1 MKKLLKQACEKT
13 DSAELFRAKSKT
25 IPVNFEVNRLKSID
39 ISESEGKALRVINKG
54 KIGFSTSTGDEDFD
68 LIVKKAVATSEFGST
83 ASFDFPG
90 EMKKEN
96 KEKKSLAIY
105 DEKVV
110 DKSIEEMVKI
120 GEGIIERIK
129 DFNPK
134 LRCDVT
140 ILKDL
145 SEVEYLNSRGGNF
158 SYLKTAI
165 AYSLMVQQTEEQDML
180 MVYSSLESGKD
191 DLNAKELTSEI
202 IENLKWGEKIVSVGS
217 GKMPVI
223 FTPKAALVLI
233 LSIISGLNGKM
244 VLKKI
249 SPLTS
254 QKNKKLWSDLL
265 TLYSDGTID
274 FALGSA
280 PFDDEGVEMKRIP
293 LVEKGEIKN
302 FYYDLQTAG
311 MVGVESTGN
320 GLRSGIQSEP
330 VPGIS
335 NLIMEEGEV
344 SFQDMVKDISEGIII
359 DQVLGLGQGNI
370 ISGAFSNNV
379 QLGYKI
385 EKGKIVGRVKDV
397 MIAGNALEEL
407 KNIAAL
413 GNKAKWVEGKY
424 KFPHIYLKSL
434 SVSAKVCQGDGSPD
448 NIQVIR

>member
-1 MKKLLKQACEKT
+1 MEKLLQQACKKI
-13 DSAELFRAKSKT
+13 DSAELFRVKSKT

-54 KIGFSTSTGDEDFD
+54 KIGFSSSTGSEDFD
-68 LIVKKAVATSEFGST
+68 LLVEKAVAISEFGST

-90 EMKKEN
+90 EIKRGE
-96 KEKKSLAIY
+96 KEKKNINIY
-105 DEKVV
+105 DGKVV
-110 DKSIEEMVKI
+110 NKGIEEMIKI
-120 GEGIIERIK
+120 GEDIIERMK
-129 DFNPK
+129 DFDRK

-140 ILKDL
+140 ILKDY

-158 SYLKTAI
+158 SYSKTAI
-165 AYSLMVQQTEEQDML
+165 AYSVMVQKIEDQDML
-180 MVYSSLESGKD
+180 MIYSSLESGKD
-191 DLNAKELTSEI
+191 NLNAQELTSEI
-202 IENLKWGEKIVSVGS
+202 IESLKWGDKIAPIES

-233 LSIISGLNGKM
+233 LPIISGLNGKM

-249 SPLTS
+249 SPLAA

-265 TLYSDGTID
+265 NLYSDGTIN

-280 PFDDEGVEMKRIP
+280 PFDDEGVEMKRVP
-293 LVEKGEIKN
+293 LIKKGKIKN

-311 MVGVESTGN
+311 MAGVESTGN
-320 GLRSGIQSEP
+320 GLRAGLQSEP

-335 NLIMEEGEV
+335 NLVMGEGEV
-344 SFQDMVKDISEGIII
+344 SFSEMIKDIKEGIVI

-397 MIAGNALEEL
+397 MIAGNAIEEL
-407 KNIAAL
+407 KNIVAL
-413 GNKAKWVEGKY
+413 GDKSKWISGKY

-434 SVSAKVCQGDGSPD
+434 SVSAKK
-448 NIQVIR
+448 

>member
-1 MKKLLKQACEKT
+1 MEKLLQQVCKEV
-13 DSAELFRAKSKT
+13 DSAELFKAKSKT

-39 ISESEGKALRVINKG
+39 IFESEGKALRVINKG
-54 KIGFSTSTGDEDFD
+54 RIGFSSFTGSEDFD
-68 LIVKKAVATSEFGST
+68 LMVEKAVATSEFGST

-90 EMKKEN
+90 ETKREN
-96 KEKKSLAIY
+96 KEKKNINIY
-105 DEKVV
+105 DGKVAN
-110 DKSIEEMVKI
+110 KGIEEMIKV
-120 GEGIIERIK
+120 GEDIIERMK
-129 DFNPK
+129 DFNRK
-134 LRCDVT
+134 LRYDVT
-140 ILKDL
+140 ILKDY
-145 SEVEYLNSRGGNF
+145 SEIEYLNSRGGNF
-158 SYLKTAI
+158 SYNKTAI
-165 AYSLMVQQTEEQDML
+165 AYSVMAQQIEDQDML
-180 MVYSSLESGKD
+180 IIESSLESGKD
-191 DLNAKELTSEI
+191 NLHAKELTSEI
-202 IENLKWGEKIVSVGS
+202 IENLKWGDKIVPVES

-233 LSIISGLNGKM
+233 LPIISGLNGKM

-274 FALGSA
+274 FAAGSA

-293 LVEKGEIKN
+293 LVKKGKIKN

-311 MVGVESTGN
+311 MAGVESTGN
-320 GLRSGIQSEP
+320 GLRAGLQSEP

-335 NLIMEEGEV
+335 NLVMGEGKV
-344 SFQDMVKDISEGIII
+344 SLKEMIKDIKEGIII

-397 MIAGNALEEL
+397 MISGNAIEEL

-413 GNKAKWVEGKY
+413 GKKPKWVSGKY

-434 SVSAKVCQGDGSPD
+434 SVSAKK
-448 NIQVIR
+448 

>member
-1 MKKLLKQACEKT
+1 MEKLLQQACKKI
-13 DSAELFRAKSKT
+13 DSAELFRVKSKT

-54 KIGFSTSTGDEDFD
+54 KIGFSSSTGSEDFD
-68 LIVKKAVATSEFGST
+68 LLVEKAVAISEFGST

-90 EMKKEN
+90 EIKRGE
-96 KEKKSLAIY
+96 KEKKNINIY
-105 DEKVV
+105 DGKVV
-110 DKSIEEMVKI
+110 NKDIEEMIKI
-120 GEGIIERIK
+120 GEDIVERMK
-129 DFNPK
+129 DFDRK

-140 ILKDL
+140 ILKDY
-145 SEVEYLNSRGGNF
+145 SEVGYLNSRGGNF
-158 SYLKTAI
+158 SYCKTAI
-165 AYSLMVQQTEEQDML
+165 AYSVMVQKIEDQDML
-180 MVYSSLESGKD
+180 MIYSSLESGKD
-191 DLNAKELTSEI
+191 NLNAQELTSEI
-202 IENLKWGEKIVSVGS
+202 IESLKWGDKIAPIES

-233 LSIISGLNGKM
+233 LPIISGLNGKM

-249 SPLTS
+249 SPLAA

-265 TLYSDGTID
+265 NLYSDGTIN

-280 PFDDEGVEMKRIP
+280 PFDDEGVEMKRVP
-293 LVEKGEIKN
+293 LVKKGKIKN

-311 MVGVESTGN
+311 MAGVESTGN
-320 GLRSGIQSEP
+320 GLRAGLQSEP

-335 NLIMEEGEV
+335 NLVMKEGKV
-344 SFQDMVKDISEGIII
+344 SFKEMIKDISEGIVI

-385 EKGKIVGRVKDV
+385 KKGKIVGRVKDV
-397 MIAGNALEEL
+397 MISGNAIEEL
-407 KNIAAL
+407 KSIVAL
-413 GNKAKWVEGKY
+413 GEKPKWISGKY

-434 SVSAKVCQGDGSPD
+434 SVSAKK
-448 NIQVIR
+448 

>member
-1 MKKLLKQACEKT
+1 MEKLLQQTCNKV
-13 DSAELFRAKSKT
+13 DSVEIFRVKSKT

-54 KIGFSTSTGDEDFD
+54 RIGFSSSTGNEDFD
-68 LIVKKAVATSEFGST
+68 LMVEKTVATSEFGSE

-90 EMKKEN
+90 EIKGGG
-96 KEKKSLAIY
+96 KEKINIY
-105 DEKVV
+105 DGEVV
-110 DKSIEEMVKI
+110 DKSIEDMIKV
-120 GEGIIERIK
+120 GESIVERLK
-129 DFNPK
+129 DFNRK

-140 ILKDL
+140 ILKNY
-145 SEVEYLNSRGGNF
+145 SEVEYLNSKGGNF
-158 SYLKTAI
+158 SYHKTAI
-165 AYSLMVQQTEEQDML
+165 AYSVMVQKIKNQDML
-180 MVYSSLESGKD
+180 MVHSSLESGKD
-191 DLNAKELTSEI
+191 NLNAEELTSEI
-202 IENLKWGEKIVSVGS
+202 IENLKWGEKIIPMGS
-217 GKMPVI
+217 GRIPAI

-233 LSIISGLNGKM
+233 LPIISGLNGKM
-244 VLKKI
+244 VLKKV
-249 SPLTS
+249 SPLTN
-254 QKNKKLWSDLL
+254 QKNKKLWSELL

-280 PFDDEGVEMKRIP
+280 PFDDEGVEMKRVP

-311 MVGVESTGN
+311 IAGVKSTGN
-320 GLRSGIQSEP
+320 GLRAGLQSEP

-335 NLIMEEGEV
+335 NLVMEEGNI
-344 SFQDMVKDISEGIII
+344 SFSEMIKDIREGIVI

-397 MIAGNALEEL
+397 MIAGNAIEEL
-407 KNIAAL
+407 KNIVAL
-413 GNKAKWVEGKY
+413 GNKSKWISGKY

-434 SVSAKVCQGDGSPD
+434 SVSAKK
-448 NIQVIR
+448 

>member
-1 MKKLLKQACEKT
+1 MEKLLQQVCKEV
-13 DSAELFRAKSKT
+13 DSAELFKAKSKT

-54 KIGFSTSTGDEDFD
+54 RIGFSSSTGNEDFD
-68 LIVKKAVATSEFGST
+68 LIVEKAVATSEFGST

-90 EMKKEN
+90 ETKRSG
-96 KEKKSLAIY
+96 KEKIDVY
-105 DEKVV
+105 DKKVV
-110 DKSIEEMVKI
+110 GKSIEEMVKV
-120 GEGIIERIK
+120 GEDIIERMK
-129 DFNPK
+129 DFNRK
-134 LRCDVT
+134 LRYDVT
-140 ILKDL
+140 ILKDD
-145 SEVEYLNSRGGNF
+145 SEIEYLNSRGGNF
-158 SYLKTAI
+158 SYHKTAI
-165 AYSLMVQQTEEQDML
+165 AYSVMAQQIEDQDML
-180 MVYSSLESGKD
+180 IIESSLESGKD
-191 DLNAKELTSEI
+191 NLDAKELTSEI
-202 IENLKWGEKIVSVGS
+202 IENLKWGKKIVPVES

-223 FTPKAALVLI
+223 FTPKAVLVLI
-233 LSIISGLNGKM
+233 LPIMSGLNGKM

-265 TLYSDGTID
+265 TFYSDGTID

-280 PFDDEGVEMKRIP
+280 PFDDEGIEMKRVP

-311 MVGVESTGN
+311 MAGVESTGN
-320 GLRSGIQSEP
+320 GLRAGIQSEP
-330 VPGIS
+330 IPGIS
-335 NLIMEEGEV
+335 NLVVEEGKVPFSE
-344 SFQDMVKDISEGIII
+344 MIKDIKEGIII

-397 MIAGNALEEL
+397 MIAGNAIEEL
-407 KNIAAL
+407 KNIVAL
-413 GNKAKWVEGKY
+413 GDKAKWIGGKY

-434 SVSAKVCQGDGSPD
+434 SVSAKK
-448 NIQVIR
+448 

>member
-1 MKKLLKQACEKT
+1 MEKLLQQTGKKINT
-13 DSAELFRAKSKT
+13 AELYRVKSKT

-39 ISESEGKALRVINKG
+39 ISESEGKALRVIHNG
-54 KIGFSTSTGDEDFD
+54 RIGFSSSTGSESFD
-68 LIVKKAVATSEFGST
+68 LMLIKAVTTSEFGAK

-90 EMKKEN
+90 GIKGGG
-96 KEKKSLAIY
+96 KEKKKVNIY
-105 DEKVV
+105 DRKVE
-110 DKSIEEMVKI
+110 DKSIEEMVKV
-120 GEGIIERIK
+120 GENIVEKVK
-129 DFNPK
+129 DFSRK

-140 ILKDL
+140 IAKDC
-145 SEVEYLNSRGGNF
+145 SEVEYFNSRGGFF
-158 SYLKTAI
+158 SYNKTTI
-165 AYSLMVQQTEEQDML
+165 AYSIMVQQIENQDML
-180 MVYSSLESGKD
+180 MIYSSLESGKD
-191 DLNAKELTSEI
+191 NINAEELTSEI
-202 IENLKWGEKIVSVGS
+202 IENLKWGDKIVSIES

-233 LSIISGLNGKM
+233 LPIISGLNGKM

-249 SPLTS
+249 SPLAA

-274 FALGSA
+274 FAAGSV
-280 PFDDEGVEMKRIP
+280 PFDDEGVEMKRVP
-293 LVEKGEIKN
+293 LVKKGEIKN

-311 MVGVESTGN
+311 IAGVKSTGN
-320 GLRSGIQSEP
+320 GLRADLESEP

-335 NLIMEEGEV
+335 NLVMGEGEV
-344 SFQDMVKDISEGIII
+344 SLKEMIKDIKEGIII

-397 MIAGNALEEL
+397 MIAGNAIEEL

-434 SVSAKVCQGDGSPD
+434 SVSAKK
-448 NIQVIR
+448 

>member
-1 MKKLLKQACEKT
+1 MEKLLKQACKGV
-13 DSAELFRAKSKT
+13 DSAELFKAKSKA

-54 KIGFSTSTGDEDFD
+54 RIGFSSSTGKDGFD
-68 LIVKKAVATSEFGST
+68 LMLEKAAATSEFGSA

-90 EMKKEN
+90 EVKRGN
-96 KEKKSLAIY
+96 KEKKNIDIY
-105 DEKVV
+105 DEKVA

-120 GEGIIERIK
+120 GEGIIERVK
-129 DFNPK
+129 DFNRK

-140 ILKDL
+140 ILKDY
-145 SEVEYLNSRGGNF
+145 SEIEYLNSRGGNF
-158 SYLKTAI
+158 SYHKTTI
-165 AYSLMVQQTEEQDML
+165 AYSVMAQQTEDQDML
-180 MVYSSLESGKD
+180 MIYSSLESGKD
-191 DLNAKELTSEI
+191 NLDAKALTSEV
-202 IENLKWGEKIVSVGS
+202 IENLEWGEKIVPVKS

-249 SPLTS
+249 SPLAS

-265 TLYSDGTID
+265 TFYSDGTID

-280 PFDDEGVEMKRIP
+280 PFDDEGVEMKRVP

-311 MVGVESTGN
+311 MAGVESTGN
-320 GLRSGIQSEP
+320 GLRASIQSEP

-335 NLIMEEGEV
+335 NLIMEKGDV
-344 SFQDMVKDISEGIII
+344 SFKEMIKDISEGIVV

-397 MIAGNALEEL
+397 MIAGNAIEEL

-434 SVSAKVCQGDGSPD
+434 SVSAKK
-448 NIQVIR
+448 

>member
-1 MKKLLKQACEKT
+1 MEKLLQQACKKV
-13 DSAELFRAKSKT
+13 DSAELFKVKSKT

-39 ISESEGKALRVINKG
+39 ISENEGKALRVINKG
-54 KIGFSTSTGDEDFD
+54 KIGFSSFTGSEDFD
-68 LIVKKAVATSEFGST
+68 LMVEKATATSEFGSE
-83 ASFDFPG
+83 ASFNFPG
-90 EMKKEN
+90 ETKRRG
-96 KEKKSLAIY
+96 KEKINVY

-120 GEGIIERIK
+120 GEDIIERVK
-129 DFNPK
+129 DFNRK

-140 ILKDL
+140 ILKSY
-145 SEVEYLNSRGGNF
+145 SEIEYLNSKGGNF
-158 SYLKTAI
+158 SYSKTAI
-165 AYSLMVQQTEEQDML
+165 AYSVMVQKIKNQDIL

-191 DLNAKELTSEI
+191 NLNAEELTSEI
-202 IENLKWGEKIVSVGS
+202 IENLEWGEKIVPVES

-233 LSIISGLNGKM
+233 LPIISGLNGKM

-274 FALGSA
+274 FAAGSA
-280 PFDDEGVEMKRIP
+280 PFDDEGVEMKRVP

-311 MVGVESTGN
+311 MAGVKSTGN
-320 GLRSGIQSEP
+320 GLRAGLQSEP

-335 NLIMEEGEV
+335 NLIMEEGKV
-344 SFQDMVKDISEGIII
+344 SFREMIKDISEGIII

-379 QLGYKI
+379 QLGFKI
-385 EKGKIVGRVKDV
+385 ENGKIVGRVKDV
-397 MIAGNALEEL
+397 MISGNAIEEL
-407 KNIAAL
+407 KNIVSL
-413 GNKAKWVEGKY
+413 GNKSKWISGKY

-434 SVSAKVCQGDGSPD
+434 SVSAKK
-448 NIQVIR
+448 

>member
-1 MKKLLKQACEKT
+1 MEKLLQQACKKV
-13 DSAELFRAKSKT
+13 DSAELFKVKSKT

-54 KIGFSTSTGDEDFD
+54 RIGFSSSTGSEDFD
-68 LIVKKAVATSEFGST
+68 LMVEKAAATSEFGST
-83 ASFDFPG
+83 ASFDFPEDAKRSG
-90 EMKKEN
+90 
-96 KEKKSLAIY
+96 KEKINIY
-105 DEKVV
+105 DKKVV
-110 DKSIEEMVKI
+110 DKSIEEMVKVSESI
-120 GEGIIERIK
+120 VKRLK
-129 DFNPK
+129 DFNRK

-140 ILKDL
+140 ILKDY
-145 SEVEYLNSRGGNF
+145 SEVEYLNSQGGNF
-158 SYLKTAI
+158 SYHKTAI
-165 AYSLMVQQTEEQDML
+165 AYSMMVQKIKNQDML
-180 MVYSSLESGKD
+180 RIYSSIESGKD
-191 DLNAKELTSEI
+191 NLDVEELTHEI
-202 IENLKWGEKIVSVGS
+202 IENLKWGEKIVPVES

-233 LSIISGLNGKM
+233 LPIISGLNGKM

-249 SPLTS
+249 SPLAA
-254 QKNKKLWSDLL
+254 QKNKKLWSNLL

-274 FALGSA
+274 FTLGSA
-280 PFDDEGVEMKRIP
+280 PFDDEGVEMKRVL

-311 MVGVESTGN
+311 MSQVESTGN
-320 GLRSGIQSEP
+320 GLRTSLQSEP

-335 NLIMEEGEV
+335 NLVMREGEV
-344 SFQDMVKDISEGIII
+344 SFKEMIKDISEGIVI

-397 MIAGNALEEL
+397 MIAGNAIEEL

-413 GNKAKWVEGKY
+413 GKKSKWISGKY

-434 SVSAKVCQGDGSPD
+434 SVSAKK
-448 NIQVIR
+448 

>member
-1 MKKLLKQACEKT
+1 MEKLLQQACKEV
-13 DSAELFRAKSKT
+13 DSAELFKAKSKT

-54 KIGFSTSTGDEDFD
+54 RIGFSSSTGNEDFD
-68 LIVKKAVATSEFGST
+68 LMVEKAVATSEFGST

-90 EMKKEN
+90 EIKRENKEN
-96 KEKKSLAIY
+96 KNIELY
-105 DEKVV
+105 DQKVA
-110 DKSIEEMVKI
+110 DKSIEEMVKV
-120 GEGIIERIK
+120 GEGIIGRMK
-129 DFNPK
+129 DFNRK

-140 ILKDL
+140 ILKDD
-145 SEVEYLNSRGGNF
+145 SEIEYFNSRGWNF
-158 SYLKTAI
+158 SYHKTTI
-165 AYSLMVQQTEEQDML
+165 AYSLMAQQIEDQDML
-180 MVYSSLESGKD
+180 MIYSSLESGKD
-191 DLNAKELTSEI
+191 NLDAKELTSEI
-202 IENLKWGEKIVSVGS
+202 IENLKWGEKIVPVES

-265 TLYSDGTID
+265 TFYSDGTID

-280 PFDDEGVEMKRIP
+280 PFDDEGVKMKKIP

-311 MVGVESTGN
+311 IAGVDSTGN
-320 GLRSGIQSEP
+320 GLRAGIQSEP

-335 NLIMEEGEV
+335 NLIIEEGEV
-344 SFQDMVKDISEGIII
+344 SFKEMIKDISEGIVI

-397 MIAGNALEEL
+397 MIAGNAIEEL

-413 GNKAKWVEGKY
+413 GNKAKWIEGKY

-434 SVSAKVCQGDGSPD
+434 SVSAKK
-448 NIQVIR
+448 

>member
-1 MKKLLKQACEKT
+1 MEKLLQQACKKI
-13 DSAELFRAKSKT
+13 DSAELFKVKSKT

-39 ISESEGKALRVINKG
+39 ISESEGKALRVIHNG
-54 KIGFSTSTGDEDFD
+54 RIGFSSSTGSESFD
-68 LIVKKAVATSEFGST
+68 SMLEKAVATSEFGSE

-90 EMKKEN
+90 EIKRGGKK
-96 KEKKSLAIY
+96 KKNINIY
-105 DEKVV
+105 DK
-110 DKSIEEMVKI
+110 KIANKGIEEMIKI
-120 GEGIIERIK
+120 GENIIERMK
-129 DFNPK
+129 DFNGK

-140 ILKDL
+140 ILKDY

-158 SYLKTAI
+158 SYSKTAI
-165 AYSLMVQQTEEQDML
+165 AYSMMVQKIKQQDML

-191 DLNAKELTSEI
+191 NLKFEELTSEI
-202 IENLKWGEKIVSVGS
+202 IKNLEWGEKIVSIKS

-233 LSIISGLNGKM
+233 LPIISGLNGKM

-249 SPLTS
+249 SPLAA
-254 QKNKKLWSDLL
+254 QKNKKLWNDLL
-265 TLYSDGTID
+265 TIYSDGTIN

-280 PFDDEGVEMKRIP
+280 PFDDEGVEMKLIP
-293 LVEKGEIKN
+293 LVKKGEIKN

-311 MVGVESTGN
+311 IAGVESTGN
-320 GLRSGIQSEP
+320 GLRTGLQSEP

-335 NLIMEEGEV
+335 NLVMKEGKV
-344 SFQDMVKDISEGIII
+344 SFREMVKDISEGIII

-397 MIAGNALEEL
+397 MIAGNAIEEL
-407 KNIAAL
+407 KNIVAL
-413 GNKAKWVEGKY
+413 GDKSKWISGKY

-434 SVSAKVCQGDGSPD
+434 SVSAKK
-448 NIQVIR
+448 

>member
-1 MKKLLKQACEKT
+1 MEKLLQQACKKI
-13 DSAELFRAKSKT
+13 DSAELFKVKSKT

-54 KIGFSTSTGDEDFD
+54 RIGFSSFMGNEDFD
-68 LIVKKAVATSEFGST
+68 SMIEKALATSEFGST
-83 ASFDFPG
+83 ASFGFPG
-90 EMKKEN
+90 ET
-96 KEKKSLAIY
+96 KKSRGKNINIY
-105 DEKVV
+105 DERVANKNI
-110 DKSIEEMVKI
+110 KSMIEL
-120 GEGIIERIK
+120 GEGIIYRLK
-129 DFNPK
+129 DFNRK
-134 LRCDVT
+134 LRYDVT
-140 ILKDL
+140 IVKNCN
-145 SEVEYLNSRGGNF
+145 EIEYLNSKGGNF
-158 SYLKTAI
+158 SYDKTAI
-165 AYSLMVQQTEEQDML
+165 TYSVMAQQIEDQDML
-180 MVYSSLESGKD
+180 MIYSSLESGKD
-191 DLNAKELTSEI
+191 NLDYKELTSEI
-202 IENLKWGEKIVSVGS
+202 IENLKWGDKIVSIES
-217 GKMPVI
+217 GKMPAI

-233 LSIISGLNGKM
+233 LPIISGLNGKM

-274 FALGSA
+274 FASGSA
-280 PFDDEGVEMKRIP
+280 PFDDEGVEMKRVP

-311 MVGVESTGN
+311 MAGVESTGN
-320 GLRSGIQSEP
+320 GLRAGLQSEP

-335 NLIMEEGEV
+335 NLVMEEGKV
-344 SFQDMVKDISEGIII
+344 SFKEMIKDISEGIVI

-397 MIAGNALEEL
+397 MIAGNAIEEL

-434 SVSAKVCQGDGSPD
+434 SVSAKRD
-448 NIQVIR
+448 N

>member
-1 MKKLLKQACEKT
+1 MEKLLQQACKKV
-13 DSAELFRAKSKT
+13 DSAELFKVKSKT

-39 ISESEGKALRVINKG
+39 ISENEGKALRVINKG
-54 KIGFSTSTGDEDFD
+54 KIGFSSFTGSEDFD
-68 LIVKKAVATSEFGST
+68 LMVEKATATSEFGSE
-83 ASFDFPG
+83 ASFNFPG
-90 EMKKEN
+90 ETKRRG
-96 KEKKSLAIY
+96 KEKINIY
-105 DEKVV
+105 DKKVV
-110 DKSIEEMVKI
+110 DKSIEEMVKV
-120 GEGIIERIK
+120 GESIVERLK
-129 DFNPK
+129 DFSRK

-140 ILKDL
+140 ITKDYN
-145 SEVEYLNSRGGNF
+145 EVEYLNSKGGNF
-158 SYLKTAI
+158 SYNKTAI
-165 AYSLMVQQTEEQDML
+165 AYSVMVQKIKNQDML
-180 MVYSSLESGKD
+180 MIYSSLESGKD
-191 DLNAKELTSEI
+191 NLNAEELTSEI
-202 IENLKWGEKIVSVGS
+202 IENLKWGDKIVSIES

-233 LSIISGLNGKM
+233 LPIISGLNGKM

-249 SPLTS
+249 SPLAA

-265 TLYSDGTID
+265 TLYSDGTIN
-274 FALGSA
+274 FAAGSA
-280 PFDDEGVEMKRIP
+280 PFDDEGVEMKRVP

-311 MVGVESTGN
+311 MAGVESTGS
-320 GLRSGIQSEP
+320 GLRAGLQSEP

-344 SFQDMVKDISEGIII
+344 SFKEMIKDISEGIVI

-397 MIAGNALEEL
+397 MIAGNAIEEL

-413 GNKAKWVEGKY
+413 GNKTKWIEGKY

-434 SVSAKVCQGDGSPD
+434 SVSAKE
-448 NIQVIR
+448 

>member
-1 MKKLLKQACEKT
+1 MEKLLRQACKKI
-13 DSAELFRAKSKT
+13 DSAELFRVKSKT

-54 KIGFSTSTGDEDFD
+54 KIGFSSSTGSEDFD
-68 LIVKKAVATSEFGST
+68 LLVEKAVAISEFGST

-90 EMKKEN
+90 EIKRGE
-96 KEKKSLAIY
+96 KEKKNINIY
-105 DEKVV
+105 DGKVV
-110 DKSIEEMVKI
+110 NKGIEEMIKI
-120 GEGIIERIK
+120 GEDIIERMK
-129 DFNPK
+129 DFDRK

-140 ILKDL
+140 ILKDY

-158 SYLKTAI
+158 SYSKTAI
-165 AYSLMVQQTEEQDML
+165 AYSVMVQKIEDQDML
-180 MVYSSLESGKD
+180 MIYSSLESGKD
-191 DLNAKELTSEI
+191 NLNAQELTSEI
-202 IENLKWGEKIVSVGS
+202 IESLKWGDKIAPIES

-233 LSIISGLNGKM
+233 LPIISGLNGKM

-249 SPLTS
+249 SPLAA

-265 TLYSDGTID
+265 NLYSDGTIN

-280 PFDDEGVEMKRIP
+280 PFDDEGVEMKRVP
-293 LVEKGEIKN
+293 LVKKGKIKN

-311 MVGVESTGN
+311 MAGVESTGN
-320 GLRSGIQSEP
+320 GLRAGLQSEP

-335 NLIMEEGEV
+335 NLVMKEGKV
-344 SFQDMVKDISEGIII
+344 SFKEMIKDISGGIVI

-385 EKGKIVGRVKDV
+385 KKGKIVGRVKDV
-397 MIAGNALEEL
+397 MISGNAIEEL
-407 KNIAAL
+407 KNIVAL
-413 GNKAKWVEGKY
+413 GEKPKWISGKY

-434 SVSAKVCQGDGSPD
+434 SVSAKK
-448 NIQVIR
+448 

>member
-1 MKKLLKQACEKT
+1 MEKLLQQACKEV
-13 DSAELFRAKSKT
+13 DSAELFRVKSKNV
-25 IPVNFEVNRLKSID
+25 PVNFEVNRLKSID
-39 ISESEGKALRVINKG
+39 ISESEGKALRVIKKG
-54 KIGFSTSTGDEDFD
+54 RVGFSSSTGSEGFD
-68 LIVKKAVATSEFGST
+68 SMVEKAAATSEFGSK

-90 EMKKEN
+90 EIKTGG
-96 KEKKSLAIY
+96 KEKKKVNIY
-105 DEKVV
+105 DRKVE

-120 GEGIIERIK
+120 GEDILGRVK
-129 DFNPK
+129 DFDRK

-140 ILKDL
+140 ILKDN
-145 SEVEYLNSRGGNF
+145 SEVEYFNSRGGFF
-158 SYLKTAI
+158 SYNKTTI
-165 AYSLMVQQTEEQDML
+165 AYSMMVQKIKNQDML

-191 DLNAKELTSEI
+191 NLEVEEITSEV
-202 IENLKWGEKIVSVGS
+202 IENLKWGEKIVPVES

-233 LSIISGLNGKM
+233 LPIISGLNGKM

-249 SPLTS
+249 SPLAA

-265 TLYSDGTID
+265 TLHSDGTIN
-274 FALGSA
+274 FAAGSA
-280 PFDDEGVEMKRIP
+280 PFDDEGVEMKRVP
-293 LVEKGEIKN
+293 LVKKGKIKD

-311 MVGVESTGN
+311 IAGVESTGN
-320 GLRSGIQSEP
+320 GLRTGSQSEP

-335 NLIMEEGEV
+335 NLVMEEGKI
-344 SFQDMVKDISEGIII
+344 SFSEMIKDIKEGIII

-397 MIAGNALEEL
+397 MIAGNAIEEL

-413 GNKAKWVEGKY
+413 GDKSKWVSGKY

-434 SVSAKVCQGDGSPD
+434 SVSAKK
-448 NIQVIR
+448 

>member
-1 MKKLLKQACEKT
+1 MEKLLQQACKKV
-13 DSAELFRAKSKT
+13 DSAELFKVKSKT

-39 ISESEGKALRVINKG
+39 ISENEGKALRVINKG
-54 KIGFSTSTGDEDFD
+54 KIGFSSFTGSEDFD
-68 LIVKKAVATSEFGST
+68 LMVEKAAATSEFGSE
-83 ASFDFPG
+83 ASFNFPG
-90 EMKKEN
+90 ETKRRG
-96 KEKKSLAIY
+96 KEKINVY

-120 GEGIIERIK
+120 GEDIIERVK
-129 DFNPK
+129 DFNRK

-140 ILKDL
+140 ILKSY
-145 SEVEYLNSRGGNF
+145 SEIEYFNSKGGNF
-158 SYLKTAI
+158 SYSKTAI
-165 AYSLMVQQTEEQDML
+165 AYSVMVQKIKNQDIL

-191 DLNAKELTSEI
+191 NLNAEELTSEI
-202 IENLKWGEKIVSVGS
+202 IENLEWGEKIVPVES

-223 FTPKAALVLI
+223 FTSKAALVLI
-233 LSIISGLNGKM
+233 LPIISGLNGKM

-274 FALGSA
+274 FAAGSA
-280 PFDDEGVEMKRIP
+280 PFDDEGVEMKRVP

-311 MVGVESTGN
+311 MAGVKSTGN
-320 GLRSGIQSEP
+320 GLRAGLQSEP

-335 NLIMEEGEV
+335 NLIMEEGKV
-344 SFQDMVKDISEGIII
+344 SFREMIKDISEGIII

-379 QLGYKI
+379 QLGFKI
-385 EKGKIVGRVKDV
+385 EDGKIVGRVKDV
-397 MIAGNALEEL
+397 MISGNAIEEL
-407 KNIAAL
+407 KNIVAL
-413 GNKAKWVEGKY
+413 GNKAKWIEGKY

-434 SVSAKVCQGDGSPD
+434 SVSAKK
-448 NIQVIR
+448 

>member
-1 MKKLLKQACEKT
+1 MEKLLQQACKEV
-13 DSAELFRAKSKT
+13 DSAELFKVNSKT

-54 KIGFSTSTGDEDFD
+54 RIGFSSSTGNEDFD
-68 LIVKKAVATSEFGST
+68 LIVEKAVATSEFGST

-90 EMKKEN
+90 EMKREN
-96 KEKKSLAIY
+96 KKKKNIDIY
-105 DEKVV
+105 DEKVA
-110 DKSIEEMVKI
+110 DKSIEEMVKV
-120 GEGIIERIK
+120 GEGIIERMK
-129 DFNPK
+129 DFNRK

-140 ILKDL
+140 ILKDY
-145 SEVEYLNSRGGNF
+145 SEIEYLNSRGGNF
-158 SYLKTAI
+158 SYPKTTI
-165 AYSLMVQQTEEQDML
+165 AYSVMAQQIEDQDML
-180 MVYSSLESGKD
+180 MIYSSLESGKD
-191 DLNAKELTSEI
+191 NLDAKELTSEI
-202 IENLKWGEKIVSVGS
+202 IENLEWGEKIIPVES

-233 LSIISGLNGKM
+233 LPIISGLNGKM

-249 SPLTS
+249 SPLAA

-280 PFDDEGVEMKRIP
+280 PFDDEGVEMKRVP

-311 MVGVESTGN
+311 MSQVESTGN
-320 GLRSGIQSEP
+320 GLRAGLQSEP

-335 NLIMEEGEV
+335 NLVMGEGEV
-344 SFQDMVKDISEGIII
+344 SFKEMIKDISEGIVI

-385 EKGKIVGRVKDV
+385 KKGKIVGRVKDV
-397 MIAGNALEEL
+397 MIAGNAIEEL
-407 KNIAAL
+407 KNIVAL

-434 SVSAKVCQGDGSPD
+434 SVSAKK
-448 NIQVIR
+448 